1 MDIRID
7 STTEIQIQQIIH
19 KRYKLDTKST
29 LQQAGHDTSWTQWQS
44 GYHASLTQIKLRNII
59 DIATR
64 WKQSTIDIA
73 INNILLIQRQAGYKA

>member
-29 LQQAGHDTSWTQWQS
+29 LQQAGHDTSWTQ
-44 GYHASLTQIKLRNII
+44 
-59 DIATR
+59 
-64 WKQSTIDIA
+64 
-73 INNILLIQRQAGYKA
+73 